1 MGFAYLKLLEE
12 AEQVLVSNVG
22 SFDFGTLLRLESK
35 EARYMEEFDEHAEK
49 AKTLPKSTTNENK
62 LNLYGLYKQAT
73 VGAVS
78 TSRPGMFNMKDRVM
92 WDAWKAVEG
101 KSKEEAMG
109 DYITKVKQLLG
120 EAGAS
125 T

>member
-1 MGFAYLKLLEE
+1 MGFAYPKLLEE

-62 LNLYGLYKQAT
+62 LNLYGLHKQAT

>member
-1 MGFAYLKLLEE
+1 MGFAYPKLLEE

-101 KSKEEAMG
+101 RSKEEAMG
-109 DYITKVKQLLG
+109 DYITKVKHLLG